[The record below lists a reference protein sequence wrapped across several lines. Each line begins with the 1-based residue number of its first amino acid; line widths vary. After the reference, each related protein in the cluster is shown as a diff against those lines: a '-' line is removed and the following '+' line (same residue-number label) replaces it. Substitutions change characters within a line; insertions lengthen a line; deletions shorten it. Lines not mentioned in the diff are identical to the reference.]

1 MSLVFW
7 IYAVMVKWV
16 RLTFLSLFWFFACL
30 ISSPFLYPCKK
41 FRRVQKT
48 LLKLWPAQKMR
59 WIHIWN
65 PCRCMDYSTI
75 ILFRLT
81 AFRSTDQTS
90 KADYSAMPL
99 RAWLDLMV
107 TFDAGDTGMC
117 AQQLINFVV
126 DDALTVIHVVIQ
138 VFRPLCRCSFIYID
152 MTFLTTSMMRLPW
165 HWLSRGRCWSPA
177 ISTVWH
183 CSQCLASIMLRIT
196 KIVQGASAKRPRAH
210 VGADKASL
218 TQSVSIFPSC
228 AVIGVVISNR

>member
-65 PCRCMDYSTI
+65 PCRCKDYSTI

-81 AFRSTDQTS
+81 AFRSTDQAS
-90 KADYSAMPL
+90 KADYSAMLL
-99 RAWLDLMV
+99 RALLDLMV

-138 VFRPLCRCSFIYID
+138 VFLPHSFFMSLLSLIYIYRHD
-152 MTFLTTSMMRLPW
+152 SHLLSSW
-165 HWLSRGRCWSPA
+165 HFWPRWCVCHDTDFHVEDADPQPFQLSDIVLNVSLSSCLG
-177 ISTVWH
+177 
-183 CSQCLASIMLRIT
+183 SQT
-196 KIVQGASAKRPRAH
+196 
-210 VGADKASL
+210 
-218 TQSVSIFPSC
+218 
-228 AVIGVVISNR
+228 